1 MDVYALTGQHSLCPI
16 FEGPTSWTC
25 LNLSIC
31 TNVTSNVVID
41 IMVLPRS
48 AQAKKYGI
56 PLIVLILCTSF
67 VYEFETLTGVTW
79 NEAGRSVLQILPSL
93 RGSGG
98 TPPAKEPEVA
108 SDDLFRIPPINEESI
123 KSVCRATQ
131 WNESLVFTCN
141 ESYGGIGNIRNSVLL
156 CIRFA
161 IQAGAALVLPQILL
175 RDDDITNYQTQ
186 NATEFGYMFDT
197 QHFYESMQQS
207 CPEMTIYP
215 TFDDV
220 IKSGNHTGDLDRLR
234 FQAESLTGD
243 GLIKTEIWREEFYSW
258 LGEQKAEELETKKP
272 GPTVIDLER
281 CYMSYPIYS
290 DGEAFALSF
299 GLILQ
304 LREDIRMLAS
314 QVLRGLSKRLSFAG
328 IDLKNEVLPDAYFGA
343 HLRVELDAQVT
354 WIAQYGWT
362 HATYEKQAEDY
373 LTQALQ
379 RSRSRPK
386 GIYVASGDVEGTR
399 RFVEDAARNNLT
411 ALGKFDVLQGTE
423 DLKALEAFRWD
434 QQALVD
440 YLILLRGSD
449 FAGVAHSSFSWS
461 IGLKRHTWAKQE
473 GKYLDAPEKL
483 HDDLSV
489 VYGVV
494 GTEKFPEALWP

>member
-1 MDVYALTGQHSLCPI
+1 
-16 FEGPTSWTC
+16 
-25 LNLSIC
+25 
-31 TNVTSNVVID
+31 
-41 IMVLPRS
+41 MVLLRS
-48 AQAKKYGI
+48 AQAKYAI
-56 PLIVLILCTSF
+56 PLVVLILCASF

-79 NEAGRSVLQILPSL
+79 NEAGHSVLQILPSL
-93 RGSGG
+93 RGSGRPG
-98 TPPAKEPEVA
+98 PSKEVERH
-108 SDDLFRIPPINEESI
+108 DLFSIPPVNEESI

-131 WNESLVFTCN
+131 WNKSLVFTCN
-141 ESYGGIGNIRNSVLL
+141 ESFGGIGNIRNSVLL

-197 QHFYESMQQS
+197 QHFYDSMQQS

-215 TFDDV
+215 TIDDV
-220 IKSGNHTGDLDRLR
+220 IKSGNHTGDMDRLR

-243 GLIKTEIWREEFYSW
+243 GLIKTEIWREKFYSW
-258 LGEQKAEELETKKP
+258 LEEQQAELGTKKS

-281 CYMSYPIYS
+281 CYMSWPIYS

-304 LREDIRMLAS
+304 LREDIRVLAS
-314 QVLRGLSKRLSFAG
+314 QVLRGLAKRLSFAG
-328 IDLKNEVLPDAYFGA
+328 SDLKNEVLPDTYFGA
-343 HLRVELDAQVT
+343 HLRVEHDAQVT
-354 WIAQYGWT
+354 WSAQYGWT

-379 RSRSRPK
+379 PSRSRPK
-386 GIYVASGDVEGTR
+386 GVYVASGDVEGTR

-423 DLKALEAFRWD
+423 DLKTLEAFRWD

-461 IGLKRHTWAKQE
+461 IGLKRHTWAKQG

>member
-1 MDVYALTGQHSLCPI
+1 
-16 FEGPTSWTC
+16 
-25 LNLSIC
+25 
-31 TNVTSNVVID
+31 
-41 IMVLPRS
+41 MVLLRS
-48 AQAKKYGI
+48 AQTEKY
-56 PLIVLILCTSF
+56 VILFVVVTLCLSF
-67 VYEFETLTGVTW
+67 LYEFETLTGVTW
-79 NEAGRSVLQILPSL
+79 NEAGRSVLRILPSSL
-93 RGSGG
+93 RGGG
-98 TPPAKEPEVA
+98 APPPKAVKH
-108 SDDLFRIPPINEESI
+108 DDLFNIPPVDDESI

-131 WNESLVFTCN
+131 WNETLVFTCN
-141 ESYGGIGNIRNSVLL
+141 ESFGGIGNIRNSVLL
-156 CIRFA
+156 CVRFA
-161 IQAGAALVLPQILL
+161 MQAGAALVLPQIMI
-175 RDDDITNYQTQ
+175 RDDDITNYKTE
-186 NATEFGYMFDT
+186 NATDFSYMFDT
-197 QHFYESMQQS
+197 QHFYESMQRS

-215 TFDDV
+215 TLGDV
-220 IKSGNHTGDLDRLR
+220 VKKSNNTGDTNRLR

-243 GLIKTEIWREEFYSW
+243 GLIKTELWREKFYAW
-258 LGEQKAEELETKKP
+258 LEEKQAGPVTGKP

-281 CYMSYPIYS
+281 CYMSWPIYS

-299 GLILQ
+299 GSMLQ
-304 LREDIRMLAS
+304 LREDVRLLAS
-314 QVLRGLSKRLSFAG
+314 KVLRGLAKKLLFADF
-328 IDLKNEVLPDAYFGA
+328 DLKNEVLPDAYFGA
-343 HLRVELDAQVT
+343 HLRVENDAQVT
-354 WIAQYGWT
+354 WNTQYGWT
-362 HATYEKQAEDY
+362 HASYEKQAEDY
-373 LTQALQ
+373 LAQALQ
-379 RSRSRPK
+379 PSRSRPK

-411 ALGKFDVLQGTE
+411 ALGKFDVLQGTA
-423 DLKALEAFRWD
+423 DLETLESFRWD

>member
-1 MDVYALTGQHSLCPI
+1 
-16 FEGPTSWTC
+16 
-25 LNLSIC
+25 
-31 TNVTSNVVID
+31 
-41 IMVLPRS
+41 MVLLRS
-48 AQAKKYGI
+48 AQTEKY
-56 PLIVLILCTSF
+56 VILFVVVTLCLSF
-67 VYEFETLTGVTW
+67 LYEFETLTGVTW
-79 NEAGRSVLQILPSL
+79 NEAGRSVLQILPSSL
-93 RGSGG
+93 RGGG
-98 TPPAKEPEVA
+98 APPPKEVKH
-108 SDDLFRIPPINEESI
+108 DDLFNIPPVDDESI

-131 WNESLVFTCN
+131 WNETLVFTCN
-141 ESYGGIGNIRNSVLL
+141 ESFGGIGNIRNSVLL
-156 CIRFA
+156 CVRFA
-161 IQAGAALVLPQILL
+161 MQAGASLVLPQILI
-175 RDDDITNYQTQ
+175 RDDDITNYKTE
-186 NATEFGYMFDT
+186 NATDFSYMFDT
-197 QHFYESMQQS
+197 QHFLESMQRS

-215 TFDDV
+215 TLDDV
-220 IKSGNHTGDLDRLR
+220 IKPSNNTGVSNRLR

-243 GLIKTEIWREEFYSW
+243 GLIKTEIWREKFYAW
-258 LGEQKAEELETKKP
+258 LEEKQVGPVNGRP

-281 CYMSYPIYS
+281 CYMSWPIYS

-299 GLILQ
+299 GLMLQ
-304 LREDIRMLAS
+304 LREDIRLLTS
-314 QVLRGLSKRLSFAG
+314 KVLRGLAKKLSFADF
-328 IDLKNEVLPDAYFGA
+328 DLKNEVLPDAYFGA
-343 HLRVELDAQVT
+343 HLRVENDAQVT
-354 WIAQYGWT
+354 WNTQYGWT
-362 HATYEKQAEDY
+362 HASYEKQAEDY
-373 LTQALQ
+373 LAQASQ
-379 RSRSRPK
+379 PKRSRPK

-411 ALGKFDVLQGTE
+411 ALGKFDVLQGTS
-423 DLKALEAFRWD
+423 DLEILESFRWD